1 MSTAALVKDCKVV
14 LEDTFSCDAVKVKM
28 LNTSQENTHMTSVK
42 TLIAWSKANDE
53 HWAQLDDIVYSKLK
67 NCNSLTERLDL
78 QNTIYNEA
86 ANIFG
91 HSQPPK
97 KNLARQSWRTK
108 LSIQLIKEKNL
119 STVQV
124 NSIFLPDQQIAL
136 EQLLT
141 DVKNKICSLRKSGK
155 RRRQRWL
162 VKKAIND
169 FKADPYNAGKTLLD
183 SKCYVNLKVEQADL
197 DQDKSSPLIDIKY
210 NIPLADLESLSG
222 KPPLLKP
229 FPTNCFSFEDFFQ
242 ILSTRKNASA
252 PGLNRMLYKVY
263 KKCPKINNF
272 AFRLFLSCMNQSIIP
287 LQWWSAKEVYIPK
300 VIPPTAH
307 NI

>member
-1 MSTAALVKDCKVV
+1 MG
-14 LEDTFSCDAVKVKM
+14 
-28 LNTSQENTHMTSVK
+28 
-42 TLIAWSKANDE
+42 KANDE
-53 HWAQLDDIVYSKLK
+53 RWAQLDDIVYSKLK
-67 NCNSLTERLDL
+67 NCNSLTEWLDL

-108 LSIQLIKEKNL
+108 LPIQLIKEKNL

-169 FKADPYNAGKTLLD
+169 FKANPYNAGKTLLD
-183 SKCYVNLKVEQADL
+183 PKCYVNLKVEQADL

-242 ILSTRKNASA
+242 TLSTWRNAST
-252 PGLNRMLYKVY
+252 PGLNGIPYKVY
-263 KKCPKINNF
+263 KKCPKINKF
-272 AFRLFLSCMNQSIIP
+272 LFKFFLSCMNKGIIP
-287 LQWWSAKEVYIPK
+287 LQ
-300 VIPPTAH
+300 
-307 NI
+307 